1 MGDECFMKCPNCGA
15 EGGDGRFCPYCGSE
29 LPIRNNQAAVPNQY
43 NNSNNN
49 YHVVNN
55 YYVNPGFPNQM
66 PMNPI
71 PGNQVAQNNYQQNLS
86 GQYFIPQQN
95 TRTVCP
101 VSSSKSKNTA
111 LLLCFFMGVFGI
123 HQFYVGKT
131 GKGILYLLTGGLF
144 GIGWLIDLFTIAEN
158 KFKDS
163 NDLPLTG
170 DSQLA
175 VRIISIIMILSG
187 VAEITNANSS
197 SNLIMG
203 ILLVVVF
210 GILLFRSFRKK
221 MSLSFH
227 S

>member
-1 MGDECFMKCPNCGA
+1 MKCPKCGA

-29 LPIRNNQAAVPNQY
+29 LPMRNNQAAVPNQY

-55 YYVNPGFPNQM
+55 YYVNPGLPNQM
-66 PMNPI
+66 PMNQI
-71 PGNQVAQNNYQQNLS
+71 PGYQVPKNNYQQNLS

-95 TRTVCP
+95 TRDVDA
-101 VSSSKSKNTA
+101 VFSSKSKNTA
-111 LLLCFFMGVFGI
+111 LLLCFFLGALGI

-144 GIGWLIDLFTIAEN
+144 GIGWLIDLFAIAEN

-170 DSQLA
+170 NSQLV
-175 VRIISIIMILSG
+175 VRIISIIMILGG
-187 VAEITNANSS
+187 VAEITSAKSS
-197 SNLIMG
+197 SDLIVG
-203 ILLVVVF
+203 ILWVVVF
-210 GILLFRSFRKK
+210 GILLFRSFRK
-221 MSLSFH
+221 
-227 S
+227 